1 MTPDAKPRTPRPR
14 IAALLLG
21 GWVASIA
28 LLAIE
33 GTGAAAQREIPVA
46 TFAHA
51 DKLLHAA
58 AWCWLALL
66 LTPALVL
73 LRPQRAKLAAAVS
86 VCTNVA
92 VGALIEVVQAGYG
105 AGHGRSAD
113 LLDVVADATGACIG
127 AVLAF
132 AALRRL
138 RKD

>member
-1 MTPDAKPRTPRPR
+1 MSPDANTRTPRPR

-28 LLAIE
+28 LLVYE
-33 GTGAAAQREIPVA
+33 GAGTAVQKELLADS
-46 TFAHA
+46 FDHA

-58 AWCWLALL
+58 AWCWLSLL

-73 LRPQRAKLAAAVS
+73 LRPQRAKLALAVS

-127 AVLAF
+127 ALLAY
-132 AALRRL
+132 ALVRRL
-138 RKD
+138 NKI